1 MKNKILLC
9 LLFLFSFHVIAQDKL
24 IVPVTEIYI
33 GRNFITNTDIRAK
46 RYDFLENI
54 YKWGIDDSSKLLTL
68 QFRESMEDH
77 SDLKDSG
84 NIALVDFSTRE
95 MRWKKEVDFR
105 TTTIDQYDNLMIKT
119 DGNISSCLNVATGE
133 NIWSSKYTLCFINP
147 HLRIGTGYSS
157 LPDGGGINDIQGIDL
172 ITGKS
177 LWKRKINKDFT
188 LNEFIPLKDSMIL
201 FSANGLHLAQLKT
214 GKGWDYNARTGKK
227 DYSGSIAANIINLTF
242 SILFGNDF
250 EVTTGHDLISGV
262 VSNTLVDSTG
272 IYIADNR
279 SITKVDYSGNE
290 IWHNNLP
297 KKLVSRSSLIF
308 KDNMIVMVNEGSAM
322 LNSELV
328 KYGAP
333 FIAAYEKNT
342 GKPVFS
348 NKVGYKN
355 DQILSY
361 EVQQDT
367 LFLLSKNRIMKHSLI
382 DGTELWERFF
392 KSDTLGELTQ
402 FGGKELYMKMD
413 SDTIA
418 PVCSSPGSISVFNNK
433 DQLFVLDGYLKTTT
447 IIKDDQIYTC
457 YLKLNGYN
465 FLDDGIS
472 TVVTDRSNQPV
483 ATLDISGNSI
493 LIGSKLFEVQGK
505 SLVVIDIDQF
515 NH

>member
-1 MKNKILLC
+1 MKNSILSF
-9 LLFLFSFHVIAQDKL
+9 LLTLLTLQLIGQNKL
-24 IVPVTEIYI
+24 KVPATDIYI
-33 GRNFITNTDIRAK
+33 GRNFINNTDIHAK
-46 RYDFLENI
+46 RYDFPENI
-54 YKWGIDDSSKLLTL
+54 IKWGFDDSAKMLTL
-68 QFRESMEDH
+68 QLCGTAEDGIE
-77 SDLKDSG
+77 LKDSG
-84 NIALVDFSTRE
+84 IVTLVDFSTGE
-95 MRWKKEVDFR
+95 IHWTQKVDFK
-105 TTTIDQYDNLMIKT
+105 TTTIDEYDNLLIKT
-119 DGNISSCLNVATGE
+119 DGNISSCLDEATGE
-133 NIWSSKYTLCFINP
+133 NIWSAKYTLCYINP
-147 HLRIGTGYSS
+147 HLRIGTGYST

-201 FSANGLHLAQLKT
+201 FSANGLHLAQLKS

-242 SILFGNDF
+242 SILLGNDF

-262 VSNTLVDSTG
+262 VSNILVDSTG

-279 SITKVDYSGNE
+279 SIVKLDHRGNE

-297 KKLVSRSSLIF
+297 KKQVSRSSIF
-308 KDNMIVMVNEGSAM
+308 FKENMIVMVNDGFAL
-322 LNSELV
+322 LNSELI
-328 KYGAP
+328 KYGSP
-333 FIAAYEKNT
+333 FVAAFDKNT
-342 GKPVFS
+342 GKQVFS

-355 DQILSY
+355 DQILSF

-367 LFLLSKNRIMKHSLI
+367 LFLLSKNRIMKHSLK

-392 KSDTLGELTQ
+392 MSDSVGELTQ
-402 FGGKELYMKMD
+402 FGGKELYVKMD
-413 SDTIA
+413 STAIA
-418 PVCSSPGSISVFNNK
+418 PVCISPNSISVFNNK
-433 DQLFVLDGYLKTTT
+433 DQLFVLDSYLKTTT
-447 IIKDDQIYTC
+447 VIPNDQLYTC
-457 YLKLNGYN
+457 YLKLNDYN

-493 LIGSKLFEVQGK
+493 LIGTKIFEVQGK
-505 SLVVIDIDQF
+505 SLVVLDINQF